1 MYIPIQFVLIL
12 LLLDA
17 SSERCIYF
25 NAIKYN
31 IAICT
36 NIKLELIQSDEIYLF
51 FFAECFEECCLQRS
65 IIVRKIQVTTIIY
78 L

>member
-31 IAICT
+31 IEICT
-36 NIKLELIQSDEIYLF
+36 NIQLELIQSDEIYLF
-51 FFAECFEECCLQRS
+51 FFC
-65 IIVRKIQVTTIIY
+65 
-78 L
+78 